1 MSQRYRTTLLRGSA
15 TFWLLVENILLK
27 MAVALQQLQE
37 ACLEARL
44 KRKGFLTAWRLW
56 RELRR
61 EHHLGMRL
69 FRLGWHLVP
78 QDRDEFTAVCRAWEE
93 SEPPQEI
100 QAELLDRLSRFAPD
114 HQWDLGK
121 AQRVGG
127 GTGLTPEALLQL
139 LRERQKD
146 TGGASKH

>member
-1 MSQRYRTTLLRGSA
+1 
-15 TFWLLVENILLK
+15 
-27 MAVALQQLQE
+27 
-37 ACLEARL
+37 
-44 KRKGFLTAWRLW
+44 
-56 RELRR
+56 
-61 EHHLGMRL
+61 MRL
-69 FRLGWHLVP
+69 LRLGWHLVP
-78 QDRDEFTAVCRAWEE
+78 QDRDELIAVCRSWEE

-121 AQRVGG
+121 AQRGGG

-146 TGGASKH
+146 TGGASKD